1 MFDHCAIVIKNKII
15 DWGAKPFR
23 MFDVWAEM
31 DGYRKVIRE
40 AWEQRV
46 NCGND
51 LERVKMKLKGLKSAL
66 KKWRKLGHNNEI
78 ERKKKIVAEIE
89 QLDQRDDEEL
99 LQEEM
104 RMRGIGL
111 LGKLKALSEREI
123 AIMK

>member
-1 MFDHCAIVIKNKII
+1 VEE
-15 DWGAKPFR
+15 
-23 MFDVWAEM
+23 V
-31 DGYRKVIRE
+31 
-40 AWEQRV
+40 
-46 NCGND
+46 
-51 LERVKMKLKGLKSAL
+51 
-66 KKWRKLGHNNEI
+66 GHNNEI

>member
-1 MFDHCAIVIKNKII
+1 VSDLWLEKWSSSRKYVLSREVFDHCAIVIKNKII

-66 KKWRKLGHNNEI
+66 KKWRK
-78 ERKKKIVAEIE
+78 
-89 QLDQRDDEEL
+89 
-99 LQEEM
+99 
-104 RMRGIGL
+104 
-111 LGKLKALSEREI
+111 
-123 AIMK
+123 